1 MNLQKQIRK
10 VLVEYWVKPKQ
21 DNTDIEKVINDI
33 MSKKYPW
40 WKKITIEEFS
50 YSQIPPHSMTLYGS
64 LEVDKEWAKK
74 YWKKNNYG
82 RFLGQDQIRFEDLLV
97 GMKNTTESNNFYSE
111 IRNFI
116 KWIILSETN
125 YTDIGY
131 IRMGILKIKFV

>member
-21 DNTDIEKVINDI
+21 DNTDTEKVINDI
-33 MSKKYPW
+33 MTKKYPW

-64 LEVDKEWAKK
+64 LEVDKEWAKQ

-111 IRNFI
+111 IRNFM

-125 YTDIGY
+125 YTDIDY